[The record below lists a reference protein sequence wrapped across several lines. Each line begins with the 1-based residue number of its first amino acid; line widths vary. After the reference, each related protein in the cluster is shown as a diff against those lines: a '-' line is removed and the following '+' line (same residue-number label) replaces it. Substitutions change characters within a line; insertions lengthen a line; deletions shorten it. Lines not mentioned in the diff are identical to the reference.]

1 MNKERVAVALS
12 GGVDSAVA
20 AYLLQKKG
28 YEVIGMH
35 MILQIPREASAKG
48 AHSDGIQQIQRF
60 CDGLG
65 IDFYAIDLRPEFKN
79 NVIDNFIADYK
90 AGLTPNPC
98 IRCNH
103 HIKFGSLL
111 RRAVEMKADY
121 LATGHYARLSLAD
134 GAYRIMRGK
143 DLLKDQSYML
153 CRLSQQQLV
162 HALFPLG
169 EYTKQEVVTMA
180 LHEGFAAAHRRS
192 SQDICFIQGR
202 YSDFLYRQLG
212 PASGNIRD
220 KYGNILGS
228 HAGIYNFTVGQRYGT
243 GLATGKRLYITH
255 IDSTS
260 NTITVGNIEDIYH
273 HALIAVDVNWI
284 AGVPPAGGRKI
295 KAQIRYKSA
304 AAEVALKLGQDHIHV
319 QFSTPQ
325 KGISPGQVIAFYSDD
340 ELMGGGMIQSYA
352 Q

>member
-1 MNKERVAVALS
+1 MTKERVAVALS

-35 MILQIPREASAKG
+35 MILQIPREASLQG
-48 AHSDGIQQIQRF
+48 AHSEGIQQIQRF
-60 CDGLG
+60 CDDLG
-65 IDFYAIDLRPEFKN
+65 IGFYAVDLCSEFKKK
-79 NVIDNFIADYK
+79 VVDSFIEDYK

-98 IRCNH
+98 IRCNYY
-103 HIKFGSLL
+103 IKFGSLL
-111 RRAVEMKADY
+111 RRAAELKAGHM
-121 LATGHYARLSLAD
+121 ATGHYARLSLAD

-143 DLLKDQSYML
+143 DMLKDQSYML
-153 CRLSQQQLV
+153 CRLSQQQLA

-169 EYTKQEVVTMA
+169 EYTKEEVIRIA

-192 SQDICFIQGR
+192 SQDICFIRGR
-202 YSDFLYRQLG
+202 YNAFLYRHLG
-212 PASGNIRD
+212 PVPGNIRD

-228 HAGIYNFTVGQRYGT
+228 HAGIYNFTIGQRYGT
-243 GLATGKRLYITH
+243 GLAAGKRLYVTQ
-255 IDSTS
+255 IDSGS
-260 NTITVGNIEDIYH
+260 NTITVGDMEDIYH
-273 HALIAVDVNWI
+273 HALIAVDVNWV
-284 AGVPPAGGRKI
+284 AGVPPASGGGI

-304 AAEVALKLGQDHIHV
+304 AAEAVLKLEQDHIHV

-325 KGISPGQVIAFYSDD
+325 KAITPGQSIAFYSDD
-340 ELMGGGMIQSYA
+340 ELLGGGMIQSYA